1 MDTGLI
7 GSVIN
12 ALPLD
17 RMIGGPLRAMITAQ
31 NKASPGQAL
40 SLNAKLHIVKRGIN
54 FRT

>member
-1 MDTGLI
+1 MYTGLI

-31 NKASPGQAL
+31 VQASKAYAEFLMSVCNQGWRGGQ
-40 SLNAKLHIVKRGIN
+40 R
-54 FRT
+54 